1 MLDAPLRRLLGPA
14 LERGGALLA
23 RSPLTADQMTLAGVI
38 LALLAALAIV
48 AQAYLWGL
56 ALLLLSRLADGLD
69 GPIARA
75 KGSAGSAWGGY
86 LDSVADYVF
95 YAAIPL
101 AFALADPERNAVW
114 AALLL
119 AAFLGTCSSFLGFAV
134 IAEKL
139 GWRTESQG
147 KKSFY
152 YAAGLAEG
160 SETIGFFVLF
170 CLFPGAFPW
179 LAGLFTVICLVTTW
193 GRVQTTRARLLK
205 EEPRRGS

>member
-75 KGSAGSAWGGY
+75 KGNAGSAWGGY

-101 AFALADPERNAVW
+101 AFALARPGAQRRLGGTPARGLPRH
-114 AALLL
+114 LLL
-119 AAFLGTCSSFLGFAV
+119 VPRFRCYRR
-134 IAEKL
+134 E
-139 GWRTESQG
+139 
-147 KKSFY
+147 
-152 YAAGLAEG
+152 AGLAH
-160 SETIGFFVLF
+160 
-170 CLFPGAFPW
+170 
-179 LAGLFTVICLVTTW
+179 
-193 GRVQTTRARLLK
+193 
-205 EEPRRGS
+205 